1 VARRAV
7 CSDQAGYCRHRQ
19 ENRCQDICQQVHPS
33 CSGPSPRLLRE
44 FFDWYTDH
52 KDRAQAAVLAA
63 LVHLKFVT
71 IYPFADGNGR
81 ISRLMMNFVLNRR
94 GFPLLNIPYDVSSY
108 YKTLE
113 RAQMAGRS
121 EPFVTWFIKRYLEE
135 CRHLQAKTGEKNKRK
150 SVHL

>member
-1 VARRAV
+1 
-7 CSDQAGYCRHRQ
+7 
-19 ENRCQDICQQVHPS
+19 
-33 CSGPSPRLLRE
+33 
-44 FFDWYTDH
+44 
-52 KDRAQAAVLAA
+52 
-63 LVHLKFVT
+63 
-71 IYPFADGNGR
+71 
-81 ISRLMMNFVLNRR
+81 MMNFVLNRR
-94 GFPLLNIPYDVSSY
+94 GFPLLNIPYDVRSSY